1 MDVVITGRACVMLHE
16 EIAMEEN
23 NSSVL
28 TAAIPANLQ
37 SFIAF
42 DFGLKRTG
50 VAVGNRI
57 TDSAQGLA
65 TLKAEGN
72 ERWPLIEARIKEWQP
87 DAIV

>member
-1 MDVVITGRACVMLHE
+1 MLHE

-42 DFGLKRTG
+42 DFGLATG
-50 VAVGNRI
+50 VVT

-65 TLKAEGN
+65 TRKRRHELPG
-72 ERWPLIEARIKEWQP
+72 
-87 DAIV
+87 